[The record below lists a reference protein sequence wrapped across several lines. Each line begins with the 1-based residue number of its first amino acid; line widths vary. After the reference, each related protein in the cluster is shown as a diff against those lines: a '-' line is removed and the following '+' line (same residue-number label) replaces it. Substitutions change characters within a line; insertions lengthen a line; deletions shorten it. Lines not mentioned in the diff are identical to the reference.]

1 VPRATTQV
9 LLAYARDR
17 DGAVVAVS
25 ALDPRRRRERAPFT
39 CPSCGE
45 ALVARLGRI
54 RARHF
59 AHRPGSVCPLTAPE
73 TALHWNAKE
82 RLLELCAEAFQGR
95 RRVTLLLRCPGC
107 RRPAPRDLAA
117 LADEARAEAAV
128 GRRRADVLLLLRG
141 APALALEVRVAH
153 ALESGKE
160 EALAALG
167 VPAAEIDAR
176 EEWERAGADGVGV
189 ACARSVGF
197 PPCPACQAG
206 ARAEQGRARGGEAA
220 ALAELESYRARGLW
234 GPPPGR
240 PLPDPPAIGEE
251 ERRRLAEAFSCPHC
265 GGRELDGGDPI
276 VRHACP
282 GESPRPV
289 AWRGYD
295 GALVELSW
303 WRQR

>member
-1 VPRATTQV
+1 V
-9 LLAYARDR
+9 
-17 DGAVVAVS
+17 GA
-25 ALDPRRRRERAPFT
+25 
-39 CPSCGE
+39 
-45 ALVARLGRI
+45 
-54 RARHF
+54 
-59 AHRPGSVCPLTAPE
+59 
-73 TALHWNAKE
+73 
-82 RLLELCAEAFQGR
+82 GR
-95 RRVTLLLRCPGC
+95 RGRGGSGLR
-107 RRPAPRDLAA
+107 A
-117 LADEARAEAAV
+117 L
-128 GRRRADVLLLLRG
+128 G
-141 APALALEVRVAH
+141 
-153 ALESGKE
+153 
-160 EALAALG
+160 G
-167 VPAAEIDAR
+167 VPALP
-176 EEWERAGADGVGV
+176 GLPGG
-189 ACARSVGF
+189 
-197 PPCPACQAG
+197 
-206 ARAEQGRARGGEAA
+206 GRARGGEAA